1 MSFGGGGGGKS
12 SGTQTTTVEP
22 YAPAQP
28 ALNQIISEAGT
39 IYGQG
44 PMGAGYVA
52 PTTQTLQGLAAQE
65 QIAGAANQQILG
77 TIQGQYTNPFL
88 SPLISQAATDVYS
101 NVAGQFSG
109 AGRTPTSPLAQSAV
123 VSQLGKQALPLA
135 FQQLERERNRQLQT
149 ARAVPSLT
157 AVGGAL
163 EDIQAQQQLAPQM
176 ALDQY
181 AQNVLPIA
189 SGWGTNMAT
198 GTQTAPRANPISMAA
213 GGAMSGAA
221 LGSMFPMGGAMGAMI
236 GGGMG
241 LLGGL
246 L

>member
-1 MSFGGGGGGKS
+1 MSFGGGGKS

-39 IYGQG
+39 IYNQG
-44 PMGAGYVA
+44 PSGAGYVP
-52 PTTQTLQGLAAQE
+52 PTQQTLQGLAAQE
-65 QIAGAANQQILG
+65 QMANAANQQILG

-88 SPLISQAATDVYS
+88 SPMIAQAGQDIYS
-101 NVAGQFSG
+101 SVAGQFSG
-109 AGRTPTSPLAQSAV
+109 AGRTPTSMGAQSAV
-123 VSQLGKQALPLA
+123 IGQVAQKAMPLA

-157 AVGGAL
+157 AVGGEL
-163 EDIQAQQQLAPQM
+163 ENIQRQQNIAPQM
-176 ALDQY
+176 ALGQY
-181 AQNVLPIA
+181 YNTVAPIA
-189 SGWGTNMAT
+189 YGLPTRSQT
-198 GTQTAPRANPISMAA
+198 GTMPQANALGMAG
-213 GGAMSGAA
+213 GGAMMGGSLANMLGASTGWGAA
-221 LGSMFPMGGAMGAMI
+221 LGGAA
-236 GGGMG
+236 G

>member
-1 MSFGGGGGGKS
+1 MSMGGGGGGNS
-12 SGTQTTTVEP
+12 SGTTTTTMEP

-28 ALNQIISEAGT
+28 ALNQILSEAGS

-44 PMGAGYVA
+44 PTGAGYV
-52 PTTQTLQGLAAQE
+52 PPSSQTLQGLSAQE
-65 QIAGAANQQILG
+65 TMANAANQQILG

-88 SPLISQAATDVYS
+88 SPMIANAATDIYS

-109 AGRTPTSPLAQSAV
+109 AGRTPTSMGAQSAV
-123 VSQLGKQALPLA
+123 IGQVANKAMPLA

-157 AVGGAL
+157 AVGGELENIQRQQNMGPQAAL
-163 EDIQAQQQLAPQM
+163 S
-176 ALDQY
+176 QY
-181 AQNVLPIA
+181 YNTVAPIA
-189 SGWGTNMAT
+189 YGLPTRATNAQMPAPNALGMA
-198 GTQTAPRANPISMAA
+198 G
-213 GGAMSGAA
+213 GGAMMGGSLANMMGMSTGWGAA
-221 LGSMFPMGGAMGAMI
+221 IGGAA
-236 GGGMG
+236 G

>member
-1 MSFGGGGGGKS
+1 MSFGGGGS
-12 SGTQTTTVEP
+12 SGTTTTTAQP
-22 YAPAQP
+22 YAPAEP
-28 ALNQIISEAGT
+28 ALNQILSEAGT

-44 PMGAGYVA
+44 PAGAGYVA
-52 PTTQTLQGLAAQE
+52 PSTQTLQGLAAQE
-65 QIAGAANQQILG
+65 TIANAANQQILN

-88 SPLISQAATDVYS
+88 SPLISQAATDIYS

-109 AGRTPTSPLAQSAV
+109 AGRTPTSPLAQSTV
-123 VSQLGKQALPLA
+123 VGQVANKALPLA
-135 FQQLERERNRQLQT
+135 FSQLERERNRQLQT

-163 EDIQAQQQLAPQM
+163 EDIQAERQLAPQA
-176 ALDQY
+176 ALSQY
-181 AQNVLPIA
+181 YNTVAPIA
-189 SGWGTNMAT
+189 FGLPVGQTSM
-198 GTQTAPRANPISMAA
+198 TAPRANPITSAA

-221 LGSMFPMGGAMGAMI
+221 LAPMLGM
-236 GGGMG
+236 GGGMGAAIGAGFG

>member
-1 MSFGGGGGGKS
+1 MSGGGGKS
-12 SGTQTTTVEP
+12 SGTTTTTMEP

-44 PMGAGYVA
+44 PTGAGYV
-52 PTTQTLQGLAAQE
+52 PPSSQTLQGLSAQE
-65 QIAGAANQQILG
+65 TMANAANQQILN

-88 SPLISQAATDVYS
+88 SPLIANAATDVYS

-109 AGRTPTSPLAQSAV
+109 AGRTPGSPLSQATVTGQVAQ
-123 VSQLGKQALPLA
+123 KALPYA

-157 AVGGAL
+157 AVGGQL

-176 ALDQY
+176 ALQQY
-181 AQNVLPIA
+181 YNTVAPIGFGLPTQQ
-189 SGWGTNMAT
+189 GT
-198 GTQTAPRANPISMAA
+198 GTQPASNPLTMAA

-221 LGSMFPMGGAMGAMI
+221 MGSMFGGAPGAMMGGAI
-236 GGGMG
+236 GGGFG

>member
-1 MSFGGGGGGKS
+1 MSFGGGGGKS

-39 IYGQG
+39 IYNQG
-44 PMGAGYVA
+44 PSAAGYVA
-52 PTTQTLQGLAAQE
+52 PTQQTLQGLAAQE
-65 QIAGAANQQILG
+65 QMANAANQQILG

-88 SPLISQAATDVYS
+88 SPMIAQAGQDIYS
-101 NVAGQFSG
+101 SVAGQFSG
-109 AGRTPTSPLAQSAV
+109 AGRTPTSMGAQSAV
-123 VSQLGKQALPLA
+123 IGQVAQKAMPLA

-157 AVGGAL
+157 AVGGEL
-163 EDIQAQQQLAPQM
+163 ENIQRQQNIAPQM
-176 ALDQY
+176 ALGQY
-181 AQNVLPIA
+181 YNTVAPIA
-189 SGWGTNMAT
+189 YGLPTRSQT
-198 GTQTAPRANPISMAA
+198 GTMPQANALGMAG
-213 GGAMSGAA
+213 GGAMMGGSLANMLGASTGWGAA
-221 LGSMFPMGGAMGAMI
+221 LGGAA
-236 GGGMG
+236 G

>member
-1 MSFGGGGGGKS
+1 M
-12 SGTQTTTVEP
+12 EP

-28 ALNQIISEAGT
+28 GLNQILSEAGT
-39 IYGQG
+39 IYNQG
-44 PMGAGYVA
+44 PTGAGYV
-52 PTTQTLQGLAAQE
+52 PPSSQTLQGLSAQE
-65 QIAGAANQQILG
+65 TMANAANQQILG

-88 SPLISQAATDVYS
+88 SPMIANAATDIYS

-109 AGRTPTSPLAQSAV
+109 AGRTPGSPLSQAAVTGQVAQ
-123 VSQLGKQALPLA
+123 KALPYA
-135 FQQLERERNRQLQT
+135 FQQLERERGRQLST
-149 ARAVPSLT
+149 AQRVPSLT
-157 AVGGAL
+157 AVGGQL

-176 ALDQY
+176 ALQQY
-181 AQNVLPIA
+181 YNTVAPIGFGLPTQQ
-189 SGWGTNMAT
+189 GT
-198 GTQTAPRANPISMAA
+198 GTQPASNPITMAA

-221 LGSMFPMGGAMGAMI
+221 MGNMIGQPGMGAMI